1 MARLIILAR
10 HSSARQVNIQGP
22 LNTIGRSSSNSI
34 CIDSES
40 VSRHHAAIQW
50 TGDRF
55 VLTDMGSRNGT
66 YVNHERVRAHE
77 LSNGD
82 AIIVGDCQLRFLF
95 SGVMPT
101 ADMLRLQTSPDH
113 LVPLEAYAAR
123 NISSIRRMAGRRTVA
138 R

>member
-10 HSSARQVNIQGP
+10 HSSVRQVNIEGP
-22 LNTIGRSSSNSI
+22 LNTIGRSSSNNI

-66 YVNHERVRAHE
+66 YVNQERVRAHE

-82 AIIVGDCQLRFLF
+82 AIIVGDCQLRFLY
-95 SGVMPT
+95 SRVMPA
-101 ADMLRLQTSPDH
+101 ADVLRLQTLPDH

-123 NISSIRRMAGRRTVA
+123 SISSVRRMAERRTVA